1 MTMVV
6 HPAPDVDAGVD
17 QPPTSWSVPFG
28 AVLVLGVVASI
39 VTVGRASFSL
49 DETVSMTLADASWHR
64 FTQTVLHREANMSL
78 YYLLLRVWAHLGHS
92 EAAVRTLSVLV
103 SVGALAVIMVV
114 ARRLFDTRTA
124 LVCGLLLAVDPL
136 VVMFAQDARGY
147 ALSLLLVSASSALFV
162 RGVRAPAG
170 FGTWAAYA
178 CISALAAYANFWAAL
193 VPLAHGASLAFL
205 PPRSAPWRRIV
216 PAGIGLGLLLVP
228 LALLIHATDS
238 SGVNWAAGS
247 SAGKVFSKVR
257 AEVPHPVIDIA
268 VLLVVGVIVAGVV
281 VIRRH
286 PKTQRLAH
294 QLGVHWSVVFALCW
308 LVVPVAAVV
317 LLSLVYKPLLVV
329 RYLVICLPPFVMLV
343 SYGLAR
349 LRVRRAATA
358 VAAFAVLVAVS
369 LAGLGALFA
378 HGSPQDWRGAVATV
392 ADRAAPGDGVV
403 IFAPYTRI
411 PFEWY
416 IHEHPGA
423 ETRLRPV
430 FPAGP
435 WAGDPLRYDSSID
448 VRAAAIEAAV
458 SGYGRIWLVL
468 SQQELYPSQEQ
479 ALLAGLRSAGLVPA
493 DSRTFHGVEVVEYHR
508 GARAS

>member
-6 HPAPDVDAGVD
+6 HPAPEVDAGVD

-49 DETVSMTLADASWHR
+49 DESVSMTLADASWHR

-78 YYLLLRVWAHLGHS
+78 YYLLLRVWTHLGHS

-147 ALSLLLVSASSALFV
+147 ALSLLLVSASSAL
-162 RGVRAPAG
+162 
-170 FGTWAAYA
+170 
-178 CISALAAYANFWAAL
+178 
-193 VPLAHGASLAFL
+193 VPLAHAASLAFL

-286 PKTQRLAH
+286 PKTHRLAH
-294 QLGVHWSVVFALCW
+294 QLGAHWSVVFALCW

-349 LRVRRAATA
+349 LRIRRAVAA
-358 VAAFAVLVAVS
+358 AAAFAVLVAVS

-508 GARAS
+508 GARAV